1 MFRNFYKFLIDTKL
15 GGKDLFDN
23 LNLAD
28 KYGKI
33 RKNTA
38 SAFLSTD
45 KGYVFRVDESN
56 LNEYRNEPVFF
67 KVNEKSDTYCC
78 FYDNLMF
85 TFYFDNETKDKI
97 TRIYVKSPDEEWAF
111 VQGNDVDSPIDL
123 LHPVNVCAEVYIN
136 YDVSVLRLNR
146 CYGSDYK
153 SGSWNK
159 MFYHTLLS
167 FFEKTQG
174 YTELN
179 RIKAAYQK

>member
-15 GGKDLFDN
+15 GTKDLFDN

-33 RKNTA
+33 RDNRT
-38 SAFLSTD
+38 SNFVNTD
-45 KGYVFRVDESN
+45 KGYVFPVDEN
-56 LNEYRNEPVFF
+56 DRNEYRDEPIFF
-67 KVNEKSDTYCC
+67 KVNAKGDSYCC

-85 TFYFDNETKDKI
+85 TFYYENETKDKI
-97 TRIYVKSPDEEWAF
+97 TRIYVKSPNEEWAF
-111 VQGNDVDSPIDL
+111 VQSNDVDAPVDL
-123 LHPVNVCAEVYIN
+123 LHPINVCAEVYIN
-136 YDVSVLRLNR
+136 YDVSVLKLNR
-146 CYGSDYK
+146 CYGTDYK

-159 MFYHTLLS
+159 MFYHTLDS

>member
-1 MFRNFYKFLIDTKL
+1 MFRNFYKFLIETKL

-33 RKNTA
+33 NENSGDLFERSEGK
-38 SAFLSTD
+38 
-45 KGYVFRVDESN
+45 YVFGVDYESPLFFRVD
-56 LNEYRNEPVFF
+56 
-67 KVNEKSDTYCC
+67 KSTDTYCC
-78 FYDNLMF
+78 FYENLMF
-85 TFYFDNETKDKI
+85 TFFYDGKTKDKI
-97 TRIYVKSPDEEWAF
+97 TRIYVKSPSDEWTFA
-111 VQGNDVDSPIDL
+111 QTDDMDAPIDL
-123 LHPVNVCAEVYIN
+123 MHPTNVCAEVYVN
-136 YDVSVLRLNR
+136 YDVSVLQLNR
-146 CYGSDYK
+146 CFGSDYK

-159 MFYHTLLS
+159 MFYRTLIS

>member
-1 MFRNFYKFLIDTKL
+1 MFRNFYKFFIDTKL
-15 GGKDLFDN
+15 SGKDLFDN

-33 RKNTA
+33 RENK
-38 SAFLSTD
+38 TD
-45 KGYVFRVDESN
+45 EFVKEGPGYIFVIDTYN
-56 LNEYRNEPVFF
+56 AEPVFF
-67 KVNEKSDTYCC
+67 RVNRKTDSYCC
-78 FYDNLMF
+78 FYENLMF
-85 TFYFDNETKDKI
+85 TFYYESETKDKI
-97 TRIYVKSPDEEWAF
+97 TRIYVKSP
-111 VQGNDVDSPIDL
+111 NDAWTFNRSDDMDSPMDL
-123 LHPVNVCAEVYIN
+123 LHPINVCAEVYIN
-136 YDVSVLRLNR
+136 YDVSVLKLNR

-159 MFYHTLLS
+159 MFYRTLLS

>member
-1 MFRNFYKFLIDTKL
+1 MFRNFYKFFIDTKL

-33 RKNTA
+33 REN
-38 SAFLSTD
+38 SFD
-45 KGYVFRVDESN
+45 EFVDDPKGYILKSDETSD
-56 LNEYRNEPVFF
+56 PVFF
-67 KVNEKSDTYCC
+67 KVSNKTETYCC
-78 FYDNLMF
+78 FYKNLMF
-85 TFYFDNETKDKI
+85 TFYYESETKDKI
-97 TRIYVKSPDEEWAF
+97 TRIYVKGPDDVWAF
-111 VQGNDVDSPIDL
+111 RRSSDMDSPIDL
-123 LHPVNVCAEVYIN
+123 LHPINVCAEVYIN
-136 YDVSVLRLNR
+136 YDVSVLKLNR
-146 CYGSDYK
+146 CFGSDYK

-159 MFYHTLLS
+159 MFYNTLTS